1 MALTKV
7 TSNVIATNA
16 ISGTLIADNAITA
29 VHIAQNAITQ
39 TQIAAGALSDALAAN
54 SITAAMI
61 PNDLI
66 DSDHY
71 AAASIDNEHLADD
84 AVDSDELA
92 AGAVDSAHLAADV
105 VTGAKIADDAIDS
118 EHYVDGSIDLA
129 HMSSQS
135 VDEDNLYISNAGSDG
150 QFLSKQSGNSG
161 GLTWAAAS
169 TDTSVLENN
178 MAILAFQIATSTAA
192 FNMQDRF
199 IDDYYDT
206 SGIDTSNSSNYIP
219 IIDSE
224 TSLLIHSDHS
234 DGSTT
239 ITDSSDYN
247 NTITRV
253 GNVVHDTA
261 QAKFGASSLDH
272 GGPNASVT
280 SYLQSAG
287 GSEFDVGS
295 GNFTVD
301 FWVMPLPTALDEAQ
315 WFFSGTADH
324 NLSVAYAHQSGTS
337 TGTGRKLEMWASN
350 NGSAWN
356 ITGDSASGIGQGS
369 SETLQA
375 NVWQHIAMVRNGTNW
390 RLYVDGTLDAECT
403 ASGTVTDEMAN
414 GLRIG
419 VHGGGGGYLVDGWID
434 EFRFSKGIA
443 RWTSNFTPP
452 TVAYGLGIDGY
463 VGGTEAD
470 MTVIST
476 TQTAQSEPDEANL
489 VFLMEDD
496 AGTATINTD
505 IKAYVSKDAGSNWSS
520 AVTLVDQGT
529 WGTNKKILV
538 ANDIDISGITGTTSL
553 RYKIT
558 THNQSATKNTQVH
571 GASLAWN

>member
-1 MALTKV
+1 
-7 TSNVIATNA
+7 
-16 ISGTLIADNAITA
+16 
-29 VHIAQNAITQ
+29 
-39 TQIAAGALSDALAAN
+39 
-54 SITAAMI
+54 
-61 PNDLI
+61 
-66 DSDHY
+66 
-71 AAASIDNEHLADD
+71 
-84 AVDSDELA
+84 
-92 AGAVDSAHLAADV
+92 
-105 VTGAKIADDAIDS
+105 
-118 EHYVDGSIDLA
+118 
-129 HMSSQS
+129 
-135 VDEDNLYISNAGSDG
+135 
-150 QFLSKQSGNSG
+150 
-161 GLTWAAAS
+161 
-169 TDTSVLENN
+169 
-178 MAILAFQIATSTAA
+178 
-192 FNMQDRF
+192 MQDRF

-234 DGSTT
+234 DGSAT
-239 ITDSSDYN
+239 IADSSDYN

-272 GGPNASVT
+272 GGPNVSVT

-356 ITGDSASGIGQGS
+356 ITGDGASGIGQGS

-390 RLYVDGTLDAECT
+390 RIYVDGTLDAECT

-505 IKAYVSKDAGSNWSS
+505 IKAYISKDAGSNWSS